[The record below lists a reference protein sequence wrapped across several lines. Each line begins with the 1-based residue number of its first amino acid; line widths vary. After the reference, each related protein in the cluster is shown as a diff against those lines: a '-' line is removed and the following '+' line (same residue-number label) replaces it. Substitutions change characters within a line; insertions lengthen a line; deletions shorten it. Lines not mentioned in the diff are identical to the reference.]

1 MSDAEMEKTDSLDV
15 WVSTNEAVERTGYF
29 HTHVR
34 KLARENWNLP
44 EDQRFIRVRRPI
56 DRYEIWL
63 PDLLKYIENTGR
75 GPYTHNRSQNE

>member
-1 MSDAEMEKTDSLDV
+1 MSDMELEKTDSLDI
-15 WVSTNEAVERTGYF
+15 WVNTNEAVERTGYF

-44 EDQRFIRVRRPI
+44 EDQRFIRVRRRV

-63 PDLLKYIENTGR
+63 PDLLKYIANTGR
-75 GPYTHNRSQNE
+75 GPYTHTRSENE